1 MNLPTDIYLPNLPS
15 IMIVGQARTTP
26 TALDMFLDAGPMA
39 WIVFAILATMSIGSW
54 AIMISKILQYR
65 RADAEG
71 EEFLEIFRRSKRFS
85 EVNAAAGRLTATP
98 MVGLFQAGYAE
109 IDAQVKAAQE
119 AAQKANA
126 PASTFRVKS
135 LEGVER
141 SLHRAIAVEQAV
153 LTRGTAF
160 LATTASASP
169 FIGLFGT
176 VWGIMVAFNEIGATG
191 STSITAVAP
200 GIAEALINTAAGLVA
215 AIPALVGFNHF
226 AARLRDL
233 RSQMQ
238 DFILE
243 FMNLTERNF
252 T

>member
-1 MNLPTDIYLPNLPS
+1 MHLSSFLILAQAPSGPTLIE
-15 IMIVGQARTTP
+15 
-26 TALDMFLDAGPMA
+26 MFLDAGPMEK
-39 WIVFAILATMSIGSW
+39 IVFAILIFMSIGSW
-54 AIMISKILQYR
+54 AVMASKFLQYR
-65 RADAEG
+65 RADSDG
-71 EEFLEIFRRSKRFS
+71 DEFLEIFRRSKRFS
-85 EVNAAAGRLTATP
+85 EVNAAAGRLDGTP

-119 AAQKANA
+119 AAKGTDAQ
-126 PASTFRVKS
+126 ASSFRVKS

-141 SLHRAIAVEQAV
+141 SLRRAIAVEQAV
-153 LTRGTAF
+153 LTRGTSF
-160 LATTASASP
+160 LATTASAAP
-169 FIGLFGT
+169 FIGLLGT
-176 VWGIMVAFNEIGATG
+176 VWGIMVAFNDIGATG

-200 GIAEALINTAAGLVA
+200 GIAGALINTAAGLVA
-215 AIPALVGFNHF
+215 AIPALVGFNHY
-226 AARLRDL
+226 AARLRDM

>member
-1 MNLPTDIYLPNLPS
+1 MYTILAQTPAVPS
-15 IMIVGQARTTP
+15 IAESFIN
-26 TALDMFLDAGPMA
+26 AGPMSKL
-39 WIVFAILATMSIGSW
+39 IFALLVLMSLGSW
-54 AIMISKILQYR
+54 GIMIGKALQYR
-65 RADAEG
+65 RAANHG
-71 EEFLEIFRRSKRFS
+71 RQFLDVFRRSKKFS
-85 EVNAAAGRLTATP
+85 EVNAVANELTGTP

-109 IDAQVKAAQE
+109 IDAQVRAAQE
-119 AAQKANA
+119 AARAGGTTPNM
-126 PASTFRVKS
+126 FRVKS

-141 SLHRAIAVEQAV
+141 SLRRAIGVEQAV
-153 LTRGTAF
+153 LNRGTAF
-160 LATTASASP
+160 LATTASAAP

-200 GIAEALINTAAGLVA
+200 GIAEALVNTAAGLAA
-215 AIPALVGFNHF
+215 AIPALMGFNYSGS
-226 AARLRDL
+226 RLRDM
-233 RSQMQ
+233 RAQMQ

>member
-1 MNLPTDIYLPNLPS
+1 MQPIPLFLLAQNASMPG
-15 IMIVGQARTTP
+15 IVD
-26 TALDMFLDAGPMA
+26 LFLGAGPMA
-39 WIVFAILATMSIGSW
+39 KLVFFVLAVMSIGSW
-54 AIMISKILQYR
+54 AIMINKLLQYR
-65 RADAEG
+65 RADRQS
-71 EEFLEIFRRSKRFS
+71 EEFLEVFRQSKRFS
-85 EVNAAAGRLTATP
+85 EVNAVAGRLPGTP

-119 AAQKANA
+119 AAARTET
-126 PASTFRVKS
+126 PTTFRVKS

-141 SLHRAIAVEQAV
+141 SLHRAISVEQAV
-153 LTRGTAF
+153 LNKGTAF

-200 GIAEALINTAAGLVA
+200 GIAEALVNTAAGLAA
-215 AIPALVGFNHF
+215 AIPALMGFNYF
-226 AARLRDL
+226 GARLREV
-233 RSQMQ
+233 RARMN
-238 DFILE
+238 DFVLE

>member
-1 MNLPTDIYLPNLPS
+1 MLAQAPAGPTLFE
-15 IMIVGQARTTP
+15 
-26 TALDMFLDAGPMA
+26 MFLSAGPMA
-39 WIVFAILATMSIGSW
+39 KIVFALLAFMSIVSW
-54 AIMISKILQYR
+54 AIMISKLLQYR
-65 RADAEG
+65 RADTDG
-71 EEFLEIFRRSKRFS
+71 EEFLEVFRRSKRFS
-85 EVNAAAGRLTATP
+85 EVNAAAGRLGGTP
-98 MVGLFQAGYAE
+98 MVGIFQAGYAE

-119 AAQKANA
+119 AAQKGGAQ
-126 PASTFRVKS
+126 PSSFRVKS

-141 SLHRAIAVEQAV
+141 SLRRAIAVEQAV
-153 LTRGTAF
+153 LNRGTSF

-176 VWGIMVAFNEIGATG
+176 VWGIMVAFNTIGATG
-191 STSITAVAP
+191 STSITSVAP

-215 AIPALVGFNHF
+215 AIPALVGFNYF
-226 AARLRDL
+226 AARLRDM